1 MSEKI
6 CVDDLSSLG
15 PKLISEHR
23 SFVICGAQDTS
34 NVASKVESM
43 VEKAGY
49 KCRVYT
55 ANRTAVA
62 GGASLLTGFGLAAL
76 AGIAFHNLA
85 TWDPDYEIC
94 KHPVD
99 DTVEVNWKH

>member
-6 CVDDLSSLG
+6 FFFVLSSLG
-15 PKLISEHR
+15 PKLISENR
-23 SFVICGAQDTS
+23 SFIIYGAKDTS

-43 VEKAGY
+43 VENAGY

-62 GGASLLTGFGLAAL
+62 GGASLLTGYGLAAL
-76 AGIAFHNLA
+76 AGIAIHNLA

-99 DTVEVNWKH
+99 DTVEVNWKR

>member
-6 CVDDLSSLG
+6 SADDLSSLG

-23 SFVICGAQDTS
+23 SFVIYAAQDTS
-34 NVASKVESM
+34 NVASKVEYM
-43 VEKAGY
+43 VENAGY

-76 AGIAFHNLA
+76 AGIAVHNLA

-99 DTVEVNWKH
+99 DTVEVNWKR

>member
-6 CVDDLSSLG
+6 FTDDLSSLG

-23 SFVICGAQDTS
+23 SFIIYGAKDTS

-43 VEKAGY
+43 VENAGY

-62 GGASLLTGFGLAAL
+62 GGASLLTGYGLAAL
-76 AGIAFHNLA
+76 AGIAIHNLA

-99 DTVEVNWKH
+99 DTVEVNWKR